1 MKKVKIPACAGMT
14 ICCFLLLGFSPN
26 LTFSQDSTIQK
37 TVPIISRTDTT
48 YKPLTFILS
57 NTKYSYINQVNPDTV
72 TRKRFLWYPMKN
84 TEDIFN
90 FLPGYYLKYMDVGQ
104 LNPVS
109 YNQLDQYNTGV
120 LRNGRPIND
129 LMDGS
134 VDYNLFSRNEISEI
148 ELSNGFGNNVY
159 GYHNTVNV
167 IQRQIFQ
174 NRPYTEISFIQDR
187 YENLYFDGNF
197 HANILRSVNFNF
209 GITKQSYD
217 GKYVNSDFDKWIGR
231 FNLNFAASN
240 KLNFFAYV
248 NYATIQKGLNEGIN
262 ADTVDISNKDILF
275 DPDRALVRNSD
286 SYEKKERFDIDAG
299 AVLLSGKN
307 SFTKLQL
314 FVSNSF
320 REYRDEENRLNP
332 NGIFRKDNYHWI
344 NYGAKLQQVFNF
356 KAGKQFE
363 VVSKSEVEYNYRILQ
378 ENSSQV
384 TLTTGNDKQ
393 NILGFLENITVRD
406 NAFYLGGYLRG
417 STSNISNGIGI
428 TGGVN
433 GGYEIRIDSLRKVNF
448 EVYVNNGGLMG
459 VNGKYYSKD
468 INFAAGYY
476 MYKANTATEEKLF
489 KGVNSSLYVRLW
501 RFDLEG
507 TYAHNITRNTLTSQ
521 YPVHSGNLSLS
532 FHDVAFK
539 NKLEYKIGVTS
550 KFWSEYN
557 AGIFSGRT
565 NSFSYVYLDP
575 NVLLY
580 YPYDLK
586 IPQNATLDF
595 YIMGKIGKATFGITL
610 ENILNRVIYNAGVY
624 PNIDRGGLAN
634 VVSRFN
640 LTWNFFD

>member
-1 MKKVKIPACAGMT
+1 LNVKNYIL
-14 ICCFLLLGFSPN
+14 IFFLVLNSMVI
-26 LTFSQDSTIQK
+26 FSQDSTLPK
-37 TVPIISRTDTT
+37 TVLPKTDTL

-57 NTKYSYINQVNPDTV
+57 NIKYSYINQVNPDTV

-90 FLPGYYLKYMDVGQ
+90 FLPGYYLNYMDVGQ
-104 LNPVS
+104 LNPIS
-109 YNQLDQYNTGV
+109 YNQFPYYTIGIM
-120 LRNGRPIND
+120 RNGRPLND
-129 LMDGS
+129 LIDGS
-134 VDYNLFSRNEISEI
+134 IDFSLFSRNEISEI
-148 ELSNGFGNNVY
+148 ELSNEFENNLY
-159 GYHNTVNV
+159 RYANTVNV

-174 NRPYTEISFIQDR
+174 NRPYTEISFTQDR

-209 GITKQSYD
+209 GITKNSYD

-299 AVLLSGKN
+299 VVLLSGKN

-332 NGIFRKDNYHWI
+332 NGIFTQDNYHWI
-344 NYGAKLQQVFNF
+344 NYGAKLQEILNF
-356 KAGKQFE
+356 RIGKGIE
-363 VVSKSEVEYNYRILQ
+363 VISRSEAEYNYRIL
-378 ENSSQV
+378 SSNYANG
-384 TLTTGNDKQ
+384 LLLNTTSKGDRLYLLQDVAVKDKNFFVNGYINGITA
-393 NILGFLENITVRD
+393 NIKDNFSIT
-406 NAFYLGGYLRG
+406 YGIKGGY
-417 STSNISNGIGI
+417 N
-428 TGGVN
+428 VK
-433 GGYEIRIDSLRKVNF
+433 IDSIQSIGL
-448 EVYVNNGGLMG
+448 EVYANSNYEMFGAAV
-459 VNGKYYSKD
+459 KYMSRD
-468 INFAAGYY
+468 FDVRVEYY
-476 MYKANTATEEKLF
+476 KKKANFIIAENNLSGFNGLF
-489 KGVNSSLYVRLW
+489 NARLW
-501 RFDLEG
+501 KLDLEG
-507 TYAHNITRNTLTSQ
+507 LYAYNIERDPLNV
-521 YPVHSGNLSLS
+521 YPKHSGNLSLS
-532 FHDVAFK
+532 FHDMGFK
-539 NKLEYKIGVTS
+539 NKLEYKIGITS
-550 KFWSEYN
+550 RFWSEYN

-575 NVLLY
+575 NVLIY

-586 IPQNATLDF
+586 IPQNAALDF
-595 YIMGKIGKATFGITL
+595 YIMGKIGKAAFGITL
-610 ENILNRVIYNAGVY
+610 ENILDRVIYNAGVY